1 MPLVHRYG
9 RGMGVS
15 WLDSAAE
22 LRRADQDLHRL
33 ALARDTG
40 ATAWRAWEEA
50 ATRSKELVQRF
61 YAPLETAMP
70 SLRRGEPPAVAAALD
85 FLEADPWCFRSGYM
99 KADIMHA
106 LANAPS
112 LGAQARKR
120 AQRVV
125 LHRLL
130 QPEPRLARHTAR
142 LAVAVWDDDLDREV
156 RSLAE
161 RGSEPLRL
169 RVAGLLGAVQQQR
182 AHQWDRPHSG
192 RARKW

>member
-1 MPLVHRYG
+1 VHRYG

-22 LRRADQDLHRL
+22 LRRAHQDVDRL

-50 ATRSKELVQRF
+50 AARFNESVQRF
-61 YAPLETAMP
+61 YAPLKTAMP

-106 LANAPS
+106 LANAPL
-112 LGAQARKR
+112 LGAQARER

-142 LAVAVWDDDLDREV
+142 LAVAVWDDALDREV
-156 RSLAE
+156 RSLGE
-161 RGSEPLRL
+161 RGSESQRL
-169 RVAGLLGAVQQQR
+169 HVAGLVDAVEQQR
-182 AHQWDRPHSG
+182 AHQWDRPHSERTREG
-192 RARKW
+192 